1 MKPLVLGFLPSL
13 GLLAVLAIASPS
25 AQRAPG
31 GQDGP
36 GREVAE
42 LIRQLGDKRAAVRA
56 AAARKLLEVEGA
68 VPGLRA
74 ALKSPDPEVAR
85 RAAQILDEISRRSGR
100 RALAQLAK
108 HAKDGEIDRAVELL
122 VWRPKWDDDNA
133 CWQVLTRLAAE
144 LIERGRKEFGG
155 TAVLQPDR
163 VLPAGDFGRFVKDV
177 RPIFLSGPRVHPG
190 KQRRIMKGDYNPN
203 EGFVLR
209 GKDLVIDGGDNVGG
223 LLASAGSVHAI
234 LLRSSVIYA
243 SGPVEISEVRN
254 SLLVCDGD
262 LRVNSISYSLVI
274 ARGDIHCSNSGAVGS
289 NSLVITSGRLHL
301 GRFAKVDKGAKVLE
315 RQATPL
321 GFVKF
326 FDPDREGIEVEAA
339 KDGVRVKV
347 AAEGKA
353 FAKAGLRA
361 GDVITAVDKEATADP
376 EAFRRQLRSALA
388 REEGPTLRILRAG
401 KAVELKI
408 PAPQ

>member
-1 MKPLVLGFLPSL
+1 
-13 GLLAVLAIASPS
+13 
-25 AQRAPG
+25 
-31 GQDGP
+31 
-36 GREVAE
+36 
-42 LIRQLGDKRAAVRA
+42 
-56 AAARKLLEVEGA
+56 
-68 VPGLRA
+68 
-74 ALKSPDPEVAR
+74 
-85 RAAQILDEISRRSGR
+85 
-100 RALAQLAK
+100 
-108 HAKDGEIDRAVELL
+108 
-122 VWRPKWDDDNA
+122 
-133 CWQVLTRLAAE
+133 
-144 LIERGRKEFGG
+144 
-155 TAVLQPDR
+155 
-163 VLPAGDFGRFVKDV
+163 
-177 RPIFLSGPRVHPG
+177 
-190 KQRRIMKGDYNPN
+190 
-203 EGFVLR
+203 
-209 GKDLVIDGGDNVGG
+209 
-223 LLASAGSVHAI
+223 
-234 LLRSSVIYA
+234 
-243 SGPVEISEVRN
+243 
-254 SLLVCDGD
+254 
-262 LRVNSISYSLVI
+262 VNSISYSLVI

-326 FDPDREGIEVEAA
+326 FDPAREGIEVEAA